1 MKAYRWRILF
11 IGLWFISLW
20 IGATAWAGPQILYID
35 SYHQGY
41 AWSDG
46 IAEGIRSTLAGTGVE
61 LEIFRMDSKRN
72 PDKGRIRKAAIQAKM
87 KIEALKPD
95 LVIASDDNA
104 SKYLIAP
111 FYKNAKLPVIFC
123 GLNWDASVYGYPY
136 QNATGMVEVA
146 LVPQLLEYLQP
157 LADGS
162 KLAYLAADVMTARKE
177 GMHYRQRFDL
187 EMIERYVNNFSQ
199 WKAQYQSLQSE
210 CDILIVG
217 NHAGINDWDE
227 AQAMAHIQSR
237 TRVPTGALYD
247 FMARYAL
254 ISYVKVPQEQGR
266 WAAQTALKVLNGA
279 EIRQIPITRNKE
291 GQLIVNQQ
299 LAQQL
304 GMAIPPEIRDAADQ
318 CIE

>member
-1 MKAYRWRILF
+1 MKAYQWRILF
-11 IGLWFISLW
+11 IGLWSICLW
-20 IGATAWAGPQILYID
+20 LGGRAEAGQQILYID

-41 AWSDG
+41 GWSDG
-46 IAEGIRSTLAGTGVE
+46 ITEGIQTTLAGTGVE
-61 LEIFRMDSKRN
+61 LEIFRMDSKRQ
-72 PDKGRIRKAAIQAKM
+72 PDKGHIRKAAIQAKM
-87 KIEALKPD
+87 RIEALKPD

-146 LVPQLLEYLQP
+146 LVPQLLEYLKP
-157 LADGS
+157 LADGK

-177 GMHYRQRFDL
+177 GLHYRQRFDL
-187 EMIERYVNNFSQ
+187 EMIERYVKDFSQ
-199 WKAQYQSLQSE
+199 WKKQYKSLQSE

-217 NHAGINDWDE
+217 NHAGINDWED
-227 AQAMAHIQSR
+227 AAAMAHIQSR
-237 TRVPTGALYD
+237 TQVPTGALYD
-247 FMARYAL
+247 FMAPYAL
-254 ISYVKVPQEQGR
+254 ISYVKLPQEQGC

-279 EIRQIPITRNKE
+279 DIRQVPITRNKE
-291 GQLIVNQQ
+291 GRLIVNLQ

-304 GMAIPPEIRDAADQ
+304 AIAIPTKTRDAADH